1 MRAKVTIVGAGMTG
15 GTMAQRLIET
25 GYIDVVLQDI
35 IEGMPQGKALDLA
48 ESGPHVAFNATITG
62 SNDWANTKG
71 SDVVVI
77 TSGMPR
83 KPGMTREE
91 LLNVNAGIVRDVA
104 TAAFKESPDAVFIIF
119 ANPMDAMCHVTLE
132 TTGLP
137 SSRVIGQGGMLD
149 SARYRTFLAWESGA
163 SVQDVHAIVLGGH
176 TEATM
181 VPIVSTSTIGGVP
194 LTAAMPQDKIDASV
208 ARTKNGGAEIVS
220 LLKTGSAFYAPA
232 AATSEMVEAVLLDKK
247 RVLPCAVKAEGQF
260 GIKGAFVGLPVKLG
274 AGGIEQVYE
283 PLEALAWVAA
293 HTKTI
298 RLGTSVLD
306 IPFYNPVMF
315 ARRVSS
321 IDQLSGGR
329 LTLGLGL
336 GWSEDEMEASGAN
349 MKVRGQRA
357 DEFLEVL
364 HAIWKD
370 DPAEYSGKHF
380 KLASSTI
387 LPKPAQ
393 KPHPPIYLAAYAP
406 AAMSRVARLADG
418 WIPAG
423 VPVDGM
429 GQMFSGIQNM
439 AKEAGRDPSE
449 LKMIVRANLEVRS
462 EPRGDQGFV
471 FSGTRDEI
479 KADIAAVRELGAE
492 ELHFDPSFDVAGGSV
507 QGFLDTIELVRE
519 LAG

>member
-1 MRAKVTIVGAGMTG
+1 MKLGIN
-15 GTMAQRLIET
+15 L
-25 GYIDVVLQDI
+25 
-35 IEGMPQGKALDLA
+35 PQ
-48 ESGPHVAFNATITG
+48 
-62 SNDWANTKG
+62 
-71 SDVVVI
+71 
-77 TSGMPR
+77 
-83 KPGMTREE
+83 
-91 LLNVNAGIVRDVA
+91 
-104 TAAFKESPDAVFIIF
+104 
-119 ANPMDAMCHVTLE
+119 
-132 TTGLP
+132 
-137 SSRVIGQGGMLD
+137 
-149 SARYRTFLAWESGA
+149 
-163 SVQDVHAIVLGGH
+163 LG
-176 TEATM
+176 
-181 VPIVSTSTIGGVP
+181 
-194 LTAAMPQDKIDASV
+194 
-208 ARTKNGGAEIVS
+208 
-220 LLKTGSAFYAPA
+220 PA
-232 AATSEMVEAVLLDKK
+232 ASGENMVAV
-247 RVLPCAVKAEGQF
+247 AQKAEEVGF
-260 GIKGAFVGLPVKLG
+260 GSVWVTERLLFPTNPRTPYMVTPDGSLPDVYR
-274 AGGIEQVYE
+274 IVYE

-336 GWSEDEMEASGAN
+336 GWSEDEMEASGAD

-387 LPKPAQ
+387 LPKPVQ

-423 VPVDGM
+423 VPVEGM
-429 GQMFSGIQNM
+429 SQMFSGIQNM

-479 KADIAAVRELGAE
+479 KADIAAVRELGVE
-492 ELHFDPSFDVAGGSV
+492 ELHFDPSFDAPGGSL
-507 QGFLDTIELVRE
+507 QGFLDPIELVRA
-519 LAG
+519 LAS